1 MARAR
6 LATAVLVLLG
16 IGWMG
21 VRGGASAAPIPSRQA
36 AAAPAFDE
44 ADLLARLK
52 AAADEGNP
60 DAQFK
65 LGGVYY
71 AGAALVKKDFAEA
84 AKWFRKASLQGH
96 PGAQFC
102 LASQLAAGEGVTR
115 NYTEAAKWFGL
126 AAAQGDVPAQF
137 RMGEL
142 LNEGRGVAQDHA
154 AAATWF

>member
-71 AGAALVKKDFAEA
+71 AGAGTTEGAELTLLLTRVTASTARLVNDLIAEEIDRRLA
-84 AKWFRKASLQGH
+84 QWNEMAKQERR
-96 PGAQFC
+96 
-102 LASQLAAGEGVTR
+102 GE
-115 NYTEAAKWFGL
+115 
-126 AAAQGDVPAQF
+126 PS
-137 RMGEL
+137 
-142 LNEGRGVAQDHA
+142 
-154 AAATWF
+154 